1 MGSNRR
7 AFLQF
12 AGLAPAAAATA
23 GIAATGAA
31 QAATAG
37 SSVTRSSFLS
47 CVGDEF
53 HFEFGPHESRVAKL
67 ARVSPLE
74 VGGKQVESEGMFR
87 LEFEP
92 LTPGTIAQETY
103 SVHHARLGRIAL
115 FVSPNDAQGR
125 VVEAV
130 FNNP

>member
-23 GIAATGAA
+23 GLAATGAA
-31 QAATAG
+31 RTAAAP
-37 SSVTRSSFLS
+37 SVTRSSFLA

-53 HFEFGPHESRVAKL
+53 HFEFGPHESRIAKL

-74 VGGKQVESEGMFR
+74 LGGRKVESEGMFR

-92 LTPGTIAQETY
+92 LAPGTIAQETY